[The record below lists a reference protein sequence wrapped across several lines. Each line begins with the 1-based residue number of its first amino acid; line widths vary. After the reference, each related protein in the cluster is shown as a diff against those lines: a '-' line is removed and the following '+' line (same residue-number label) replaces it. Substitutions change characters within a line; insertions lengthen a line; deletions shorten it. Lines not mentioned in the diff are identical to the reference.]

1 MIHNENWLG
10 LRDNQEG
17 HWYRWIMIASRSLGT
32 GARAPTVTAWKMPV
46 RGSEIRFLARKK
58 SINQWMYSYHLV
70 SIYLEVKNSQPK
82 PGTTP
87 GTKPTKS
94 GLGSTQSWRWLKQ
107 QYWDGFTATYKM
119 HQHAIYIYTYT
130 NKYIVR
136 GRVQKEIY
144 RRLSD
149 MVTLGSRLTI
159 SNHTQEW

>member
-1 MIHNENWLG
+1 MRIDWDSGTIKRDIGIVGSWSPPG
-10 LRDNQEG
+10 LLEQEQGRQQWPREKCQWGAQRFGSWPARNQ
-17 HWYRWIMIASRSLGT
+17 
-32 GARAPTVTAWKMPV
+32 
-46 RGSEIRFLARKK
+46 